1 MSTNIL
7 ISPISSRSGYG
18 DCSRDIA
25 KILFKMYSDDVSF
38 LSTRWGSSPLTE
50 LNNESDFTLKIKNK
64 LLNRPPELIQNLYQ
78 VSLPHE
84 FTPIGNTN
92 TGISAGYE
100 FTNWTEEQYV
110 TSNKMD
116 RVIVHSKFSSDVLLN
131 SPYKVKC
138 QVPVLV
144 IPQPV
149 GTVYLNKEQT
159 TTIDHLLSSISESFV
174 LLSMGIITNEYDR
187 KNIKKTIE
195 VFQQSTAE
203 KSDVAL
209 LLKISGVHNSTGDL
223 MSIKKIVSNIN
234 RTYKKPKPVY
244 ILYGNYTQV
253 EMRSIYTNPNVR
265 GFISLTHGE
274 GFGRHLLEAS
284 VCELPI
290 IASNWSGHLD
300 FLPENKTQLVSGNLD
315 KVETGVPHTTPHS
328 MWFYPDIEHA
338 GHCIEDLYEDY
349 NKHKQRAIELSENN
363 LKTYTHENI
372 LKQYF
377 TTIGQ

>member
-1 MSTNIL
+1 
-7 ISPISSRSGYG
+7 
-18 DCSRDIA
+18 
-25 KILFKMYSDDVSF
+25 
-38 LSTRWGSSPLTE
+38 
-50 LNNESDFTLKIKNK
+50 
-64 LLNRPPELIQNLYQ
+64 
-78 VSLPHE
+78 
-84 FTPIGNTN
+84 
-92 TGISAGYE
+92 
-100 FTNWTEEQYV
+100 
-110 TSNKMD
+110 
-116 RVIVHSKFSSDVLLN
+116 
-131 SPYKVKC
+131 
-138 QVPVLV
+138 
-144 IPQPV
+144 
-149 GTVYLNKEQT
+149 
-159 TTIDHLLSSISESFV
+159 
-174 LLSMGIITNEYDR
+174 MGIITNEYDR

-300 FLPENKTQLVSGNLD
+300 FLPQNKTQLVSGNLD
-315 KVETGVPHTTPHS
+315 KVETGVPHTTPQS

-349 NKHKQRAIELSENN
+349 DKHKQRAIELSENN

-377 TTIGQ
+377 TTISQ